1 MMWLI
6 SWLHAMPKLLGNVYL
21 CVWIM
26 LEKWIYYSISQY
38 GKQDICTYCCF
49 QSKKATEWQNKPSY
63 ITLVWLVHS
72 FHLFL
77 CCLIRWRCY
86 AMKLIVFTV
95 VIAGFIF
102 ITLLG
107 SILGFGV
114 NKSWISWNGV
124 SHDCIPV
131 TTAERCVCVGRG
143 EAEQTYTH
151 PPPPSSFTSGCSSC
165 LSHVKS
171 YTSAVQFLLVSAACL
186 TALPCHSIVYSSPII
201 HAPWLWIAS
210 AARPLFAENVF
221 HSCVK
226 C

>member
-1 MMWLI
+1 MVWLI
-6 SWLHAMPKLLGNVYL
+6 SWLRIYNAKVARQHVPVCVYNV
-21 CVWIM
+21 
-26 LEKWIYYSISQY
+26 
-38 GKQDICTYCCF
+38 T
-49 QSKKATEWQNKPSY
+49 
-63 ITLVWLVHS
+63 WLVHS

-77 CCLIRWRCY
+77 CCLMGWQCY
-86 AMKLIVFTV
+86 AMKLIVLII
-95 VIAGFIF
+95 VIASFIF

-107 SILGFGV
+107 SVLGFGV

-124 SHDCIPV
+124 SHDCIKAFQWPHA
-131 TTAERCVCVGRG
+131 AERCVCVGRG

-151 PPPPSSFTSGCSSC
+151 PPPSSFTSGCSSC

-171 YTSAVQFLLVSAACL
+171 YTIAVQFLLVSAARL

-210 AARPLFAENVF
+210 AARPLFTENEF